1 MHFLGI
7 LGKGGH
13 YIVIRG
19 FSGGKLHQK
28 NYWLMSGSMLLVC
41 RVEASRTLIQ
51 AGILRCR
58 IIYSGVSYLITNA
71 SVVLR
76 KDPAPLV

>member
-1 MHFLGI
+1 
-7 LGKGGH
+7 
-13 YIVIRG
+13 
-19 FSGGKLHQK
+19 
-28 NYWLMSGSMLLVC
+28 MLLVC
-41 RVEASRTLIQ
+41 MVGASRNLIQ

-58 IIYSGVSYLITNA
+58 IIYPGVSYLITNA